1 MEHRNK
7 KIFPIL
13 IIITL
18 IAIFLMYKFIDFSS
32 LSTETSI
39 TVVISCIVLLL
50 LIFLIFYII
59 IYIRNKEKTKEL
71 RHRDQL
77 FNSLVK
83 NSDTIYLMYD
93 NKNRELVYMTH
104 NMYDVLGIKTNDI
117 NDKSEMT
124 IIKEIFKSESL
135 SSQLDSWDEQS
146 EFLSQMFSY
155 RNPSYQHTR
164 WLKIKIYPF
173 IEKKSSYYVI
183 LISDATKEHEQQHLL
198 VSQASDIK
206 TRERQLNQITSLSYD
221 IEIDVNLTSQ
231 EFSLKNLKED
241 IRYFGDSKKGNCH
254 DLLEILKKYVKEED
268 YRNVSTVL
276 EPNNLEKLSNEQL
289 NETTSIKYCLSSVEQ
304 EIWLESTLFF
314 TTNKG
319 EKHVTILTKN
329 VTEDTEYIRR
339 QNAILQS
346 ALKEAKQANDAKSE
360 FLSIMSHEIRTPMNA
375 IIGLSESVLADE
387 INENVRED
395 IENINSASN
404 NLLDV
409 IDGILDISKIESG
422 ILKLEEKEY
431 STAKFFK
438 DIYNLTKE
446 RINQDKVK
454 LILDIDKNMP
464 TKLFGDN
471 GKIRQIVLNLLNNSI
486 KFTENGAI
494 TIKSKGIKHNS
505 NVKLQISVIDTG
517 IGIEKNKLSRLFDD
531 NKKITNNDKN
541 YIGGMGLSISGK
553 LIDLLNGSIVAE
565 SKVDEGSIFTI
576 TIEQKIIDDKPIGDI
591 DMIKIQKKKASN
603 FKAVGKKILIVDDN
617 KLNLKVAEK
626 LLKPYDVITTS
637 VLSGKECLEL
647 INNGEN
653 FDLIL
658 LDQMMPDMDGVETLN
673 KLKTTDNFSTPV
685 IVLTA
690 DAIVGVKE
698 KYLSVGFNDYLSKPI
713 NVDELNEILKK
724 YLQNN

>member
-1 MEHRNK
+1 MLRGK
-7 KIFPIL
+7 KIIPIL
-13 IIITL
+13 IIIMLVVLLLT
-18 IAIFLMYKFIDFSS
+18 YKFIDYSS
-32 LSTETSI
+32 LSSDAMLTILIGSMATI
-39 TVVISCIVLLL
+39 LVL
-50 LIFLIFYII
+50 FLIFYII
-59 IYIRNKEKTKEL
+59 IYVRNKEKTKEL

-93 NKNRELVYMTH
+93 NKKRELVYMTH
-104 NMYDVLGIKTNDI
+104 NMYDVLGIKTNEIADKNEMDI
-117 NDKSEMT
+117 IS
-124 IIKEIFKSESL
+124 EIFKSESL
-135 SSQLDSWDEQS
+135 SSQLDNWDEQS

-173 IEKKSSYYVI
+173 IEKKSSYFVI
-183 LISDATKEHEQQHLL
+183 LIADATKEHEQQHLL

-206 TRERQLNQITSLSYD
+206 TREHQLNQITSLSYD
-221 IEIDVNLTSQ
+221 IEIDINLTTQ

-241 IRYFGDSKKGNCH
+241 IKYFGDSKKGNYNE
-254 DLLEILKKYVKEED
+254 LLDIIKKYIKEED
-268 YRNVSTVL
+268 YGNFSRML
-276 EPNNLEKLSNEQL
+276 ELNNLEKLSNEQL
-289 NETTSIKYCLSSVEQ
+289 NETTSIKYSLASDKQ
-304 EIWLESTLFF
+304 DIWLESTLFF

-329 VTEDTEYIRR
+329 VTEDTEYMRR
-339 QNAILQS
+339 QNAMLQN
-346 ALKEAKQANDAKSE
+346 ALKETKQANAAKSE

-375 IIGLSESVLADE
+375 IIGLSESVLAEKIDE
-387 INENVRED
+387 GVRED

-422 ILKLEEKEY
+422 VLKLEEKEY

-454 LILDIDKNMP
+454 LVLDIDKNLP

-471 GKIRQIVLNLLNNSI
+471 GKIRQIILNLLNNSI
-486 KFTENGAI
+486 KFTETGAI

-505 NVKLQISVIDTG
+505 NIELQISVIDTG
-517 IGIEKNKLSRLFDD
+517 IGIEKNKLARLFDD

-553 LIDLLNGSIVAE
+553 LIDLLNGTIIAE
-565 SKVDEGSIFTI
+565 SKVGEGSIFTI

-591 DMIKIQKKKASN
+591 DMIKIQKKKTSN
-603 FKAVGKKILIVDDN
+603 FKATGKKILIVDDN

-626 LLKPYDVITTS
+626 LLKPYDVVTTS
-637 VLSGKECLEL
+637 VISGKECLEL
-647 INNGEN
+647 INNKEH

-658 LDQMMPDMDGVETLN
+658 LDQMMPDMDGVETL
-673 KLKTTDNFSTPV
+673 KQLKKIDDFSTPV